1 MMYLIIGLA
10 VSFNVI
16 IIMWKFGKGRF
27 LDSVI
32 DGTCLILVTIVFSG
46 TYGALVVGTVAS
58 AVISIYL
65 LIKQPTLGV
74 ANA

>member
-32 DGTCLILVTIVFSG
+32 DAACLILVTTVFSG

-58 AVISIYL
+58 AVISVYL
-65 LIKQPTLGV
+65 LIKQPTIGV
-74 ANA
+74 TNA

>member
-27 LDSVI
+27 LDSFI
-32 DGTCLILVTIVFSG
+32 DGICLILVTIVFSG